1 MPPESAFY
9 QSIAASRGPWDRERM
24 MITAWKTSSAGILP
38 AVPRA
43 SRPRRGGRGR
53 PPDSR
58 RDGGATLSGENSTN
72 HAVKVLGA
80 KSRVYIDK
88 ASIAC

>member
-1 MPPESAFY
+1 
-9 QSIAASRGPWDRERM
+9 M

-38 AVPRA
+38 AVLRA

-58 RDGGATLSGENSTN
+58 RDGGATLSGET
-72 HAVKVLGA
+72 V
-80 KSRVYIDK
+80 
-88 ASIAC
+88 